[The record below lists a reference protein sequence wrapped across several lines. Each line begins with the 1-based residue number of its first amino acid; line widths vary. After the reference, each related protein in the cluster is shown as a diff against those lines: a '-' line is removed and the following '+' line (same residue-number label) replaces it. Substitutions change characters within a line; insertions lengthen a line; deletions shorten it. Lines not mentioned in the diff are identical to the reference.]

1 MKAPPGKL
9 QLHTRKR
16 HPALINQISSYSGR
30 LRLTI
35 KLVAVLISSQS
46 LPDFC
51 QPFQGS
57 WTKIRW
63 IETTTLLHHYHP
75 VTKFLFPPL
84 SLIIKPVLCG
94 EKTYRMHQ
102 VHLSQG
108 QTLLPSWHKNF
119 VMQANNPTQGAHTQ
133 MAETDEHS
141 TALDSS
147 PVRQEPALVVDHA
160 AASASRGLTASA
172 ALTTGLLKTST
183 TACAQSHVTKPR
195 DDRDAGTSALQGK
208 ARWPLQGLQSRVWQ
222 HHSHPSDGRRG
233 SRHDSTAAA
242 LHTTFTIPIRIAASP
257 LSAVPQHQRRR
268 ISSAAS
274 RK

>member
-94 EKTYRMHQ
+94 EKTYRTHQ

-119 VMQANNPTQGAHTQ
+119 VMQANNPTQGAHTHTRLRL
-133 MAETDEHS
+133 MS
-141 TALDSS
+141 TQLPWTLHQLGKSQLWLWTMQPHQPLGD
-147 PVRQEPALVVDHA
+147 
-160 AASASRGLTASA
+160 
-172 ALTTGLLKTST
+172 LL
-183 TACAQSHVTKPR
+183 PR
-195 DDRDAGTSALQGK
+195 LR
-208 ARWPLQGLQSRVWQ
+208 
-222 HHSHPSDGRRG
+222 
-233 SRHDSTAAA
+233 
-242 LHTTFTIPIRIAASP
+242 
-257 LSAVPQHQRRR
+257 
-268 ISSAAS
+268 
-274 RK
+274 